1 METESYFH
9 NMIFFSFFFRISL
22 KLSLHKTHRLI
33 ALSKI
38 YMLDKLTRV
47 AMVTRLKK
55 REENKSNFLQ
65 EKCLLKNN
73 LKPIF
78 SLLFLG
84 KMPNFYITYI

>member
-1 METESYFH
+1 MVNFQIIEKHWWANQNLKSIAMETESYFH
-9 NMIFFSFFFRISL
+9 NMIFFSFFFRVSL

-55 REENKSNFLQ
+55 REENKSDFL
-65 EKCLLKNN
+65 
-73 LKPIF
+73 
-78 SLLFLG
+78 
-84 KMPNFYITYI
+84 

>member
-1 METESYFH
+1 MVNFQIIEKHWWANQNLKSIAMETDSYFH
-9 NMIFFSFFFRISL
+9 NMIFFSFFFRISM

-55 REENKSNFLQ
+55 K
-65 EKCLLKNN
+65 EKKT
-73 LKPIF
+73 KVIF
-78 SLLFLG
+78 SRKNAF
-84 KMPNFYITYI
+84 